1 MIVDFSF
8 PRVALGAGSFSITIA
23 LHLGDEHTHA
33 NFDWWDRALV
43 FEVLPGS
50 GPVTIGV
57 CSLAVEASWQTQAS
71 VTRSALLRSPQ

>member
-57 CSLAVEASWQTQAS
+57 CSLAVEASWHTHAS
-71 VTRSALLRSPQ
+71 ESRSALSRSPQ